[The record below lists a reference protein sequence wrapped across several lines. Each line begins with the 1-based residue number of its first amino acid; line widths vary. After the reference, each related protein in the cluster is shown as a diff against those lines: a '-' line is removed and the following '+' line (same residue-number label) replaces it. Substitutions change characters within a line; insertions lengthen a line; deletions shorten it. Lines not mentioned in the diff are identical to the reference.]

1 MTDLEFVI
9 IDELY
14 FICNFNELLFNTS
27 IEIQELKSTLWQLL
41 EQDLIKC
48 LVEEEEQNI
57 SLVDFELNFKKYHY
71 IASKKGLLAHN
82 TL

>member
-57 SLVDFELNFKKYHY
+57 SLVDFELNFINIDVVKY
-71 IASKKGLLAHN
+71 
-82 TL
+82 

>member
-1 MTDLEFVI
+1 LTDLEFVI